1 MTVIED
7 ILSLS
12 EPANRKHVLAVVLK
26 DHSSAPPI
34 PECTQEEYESA
45 LALVRQLGLDLG
57 AVNINWTALEPMRHS
72 RSSGTKHW
80 SSWPRTAVLT
90 MGSLSVTATIPDT
103 VEKIVEEW
111 GSQAPYVLPWK
122 GDSGR
127 LALTYIAAAALS
139 NMVGDTGALTN
150 SGIHTFIHKYIHS
163 FIHTYIHYIHSTAVR

>member
-1 MTVIED
+1 M
-7 ILSLS
+7 
-12 EPANRKHVLAVVLK
+12 
-26 DHSSAPPI
+26 I

-45 LALVRQLGLDLG
+45 LALVRQLGLDLD

-90 MGSLSVTATIPDT
+90 MGSLSDTATIPDT

-111 GSQAPYVLPWK
+111 GSQAPYVLSWK

-127 LALTYIAAAALS
+127 LALTYIISAALS

-150 SGIHTFIHKYIHS
+150 SGCVQLTDLLLQLCVVCGNFVRS
-163 FIHTYIHYIHSTAVR
+163 VCGAVGGGLGVPAAAL

>member
-45 LALVRQLGLDLG
+45 LALVRQLGLDLD

-90 MGSLSVTATIPDT
+90 MGSLSDTATIPDT

-127 LALTYIAAAALS
+127 LALTYIVSAALS

-150 SGIHTFIHKYIHS
+150 SGGVQLTLGCATNS
-163 FIHTYIHYIHSTAVR
+163 GCV